1 MRFFSLGAGELL
13 LILVFAILA
22 VGPKETIRLASQA
35 RDVIGTVQKAFNELS
50 SEVTRMA
57 SDVVSSIDDTETKN

>member
-1 MRFFSLGAGELL
+1 MKFFSLGAGELL

-22 VGPKETIRLASQA
+22 VGPKETVRLAGQA
-35 RDVIGTVQKAFNELS
+35 RDVLGTVQKAFNELS

-57 SDVVSSIDDTETKN
+57 SDVVSSIEETDTKK

>member
-1 MRFFSLGAGELL
+1 MKFFSLGASELL
-13 LILVFAILA
+13 LILIFAILA

-50 SEVTRMA
+50 GEVSRMA
-57 SDVVSSIDDTETKN
+57 SDVVSGIDDMDKKS